1 MADATSVEAQ
11 CLNQLT
17 TFNEKSRRVEIENSS
32 RRVKQNI
39 DVLTR
44 AVCSVENIIRE
55 TGAPLELIRV
65 FPEGTIFTRTC
76 REKGRG
82 GGLCGQD
89 LRSETTFTNLT
100 TLGNLM
106 IGNPQSVNDSV
117 VFLKTKHPVK
127 FLDLNIISQL
137 FGAQVKSGV
146 RAGSSSSRGIFSA
159 CCPITDMPDFC
170 SRLGVEGVIQTDS
183 ADAYYFN
190 EDPHWIPNALNQ
202 GTIARRIANE
212 LVLEAIKSK
221 CAYPVFEEGV
231 AYVGVGVPKSGAIFP
246 EFNFH
251 TKDLKGCLEYCT
263 IRDHIFLTGPLQIL
277 SHPAVPH
284 YRFDTVVPYWKLN
297 EILLIEDVARVY
309 LNFQKNYQFQ
319 QISHDYQWVVPYFSD
334 VLQLNPTL
342 LDRQRLINT
351 EFKGRFVGLPY
362 LTGNIDWLI
371 RTFEFPIIQLLI
383 SDVRIP
389 VQCGQQE
396 TVTIWDETKGGR
408 KKTRVKRKKRTPYR
422 TQKTKRNSKLK
433 PRRRRKGRTRR
444 SRYKKKAG
452 KTRH

>member
-1 MADATSVEAQ
+1 MADATAEMEQQ
-11 CLNQLT
+11 CLYQLT
-17 TFNEKSRRVEIENSS
+17 TFNEKS

-44 AVCSVENIIRE
+44 AVCSVANIIRT

-65 FPEGTIFTRTC
+65 YPKGTIFTRTC
-76 REKGRG
+76 RG
-82 GGLCGQD
+82 GGGGGGVCGQD

-170 SRLGVEGVIQTDS
+170 SRLNVEGVIQTDS

-190 EDPHWIPNALNQ
+190 EDPPWIPNALNQ

-221 CAYPVFEEGV
+221 RAYPVFEEGV
-231 AYVGVGVPKSGAIFP
+231 AYVGVGVRNSGAIFP

-251 TKDLKGCLEYCT
+251 TEYLNQYLDYCT
-263 IRDHIFLTGPLQIL
+263 IHDPIFQEGGRLQIL
-277 SHPAVPH
+277 SHPDVPSKQL
-284 YRFDTVVPYWKLN
+284 RFDKTVVPYWNLN
-297 EILLIEDVARVY
+297 EILRMNPNPQLEWDVARVY
-309 LNFQKNYQFQ
+309 LNFQNNSYQFP

-351 EFKGRFVGLPY
+351 EFKGSFKGLPY

-371 RTFEFPIIQLLI
+371 GFEFSIIKLLI
-383 SDVRIP
+383 SDDLIP
-389 VQCGQQE
+389 YCGQQG
-396 TVTIWDETKGGR
+396 TVTIWGGR

>member
-17 TFNEKSRRVEIENSS
+17 TFNEKSRRV
-32 RRVKQNI
+32 KQNI

-44 AVCSVENIIRE
+44 AVCSVANIIST
-55 TGAPLELIRV
+55 TGAPLELIRE
-65 FPEGTIFTRTC
+65 FPQGTIFTRTC

-82 GGLCGQD
+82 GGVCGQD

-106 IGNPQSVNDSV
+106 IGNPNSLNDSV
-117 VFLKTKHPVK
+117 VFLKTQRSVK

-146 RAGSSSSRGIFSA
+146 RAGGISSRGIFSA
-159 CCPITDMPDFC
+159 CCPIPDMSDFC

-183 ADAYYFN
+183 ADAYSFN
-190 EDPHWIPNALNQ
+190 EDLPWIPNALIQ
-202 GTIARRIANE
+202 GTIARTIANE

-231 AYVGVGVPKSGAIFP
+231 ASVGVNVPNSGAIFP

-251 TKDLKGCLEYCT
+251 TKDLKGCLDYCT
-263 IRDHIFLTGPLQIL
+263 IHDPIFLTGGPLQIL

-284 YRFDTVVPYWKLN
+284 YRFDTVVPYWNLN

-309 LNFQKNYQFQ
+309 LNFQNNYYQFQ
-319 QISHDYQWVVPYFSD
+319 QISHDYQWVKDVPYFPD
-334 VLQLNPTL
+334 VLRLNPTL

-351 EFKGRFVGLPY
+351 EFQSSFVGLPY

-371 RTFEFPIIQLLI
+371 RTFEFSIIKLLI
-383 SDVRIP
+383 SDDHLLGDLIP
-389 VQCGQQE
+389 YCGQQG
-396 TVTIWDETKGGR
+396 TVTIWDGTKGGR